1 MKNMKHYFFYIFIFI
16 GIGNFS
22 YSQNIDISDFSSI
35 NFLELN
41 SSELDL
47 LLRRASSQGYNQ
59 FDLIK
64 MAKAQGLSE
73 KDIEKLNSK
82 FENSEAIKR
91 VSSNA
96 SSPIE
101 NTRLREDYNQSISIV
116 REKESDVYGYNIFK
130 GNGFLT
136 FQANS
141 NISTPSDYILGTGDN
156 IYVDIYGESESYFN
170 GQISPEG
177 EVIFENIGPINLN
190 GLDIKMA
197 KRRLKSK
204 FSKVYSGLVNNRTF
218 INVSIGVP
226 RTIKVNIVGEVNLPG
241 TYSFSALNTVYNA
254 IYVAG
259 GINEN
264 ATLRDIKVFRKN
276 KLINTVDIY
285 NYLNSGDGSSNV
297 RLEND
302 DLILVGPY
310 SNRIRIEGE
319 IKNPGR
325 FEFTKN
331 ESLKDLL
338 NYAGGFS
345 EKAFK
350 KSIKL
355 TRVIDNQLM
364 VMDVNEDQ
372 YKSFEPKSGDLF
384 KVDRILETYR
394 NRVILKGAVQ
404 RPGIFSLDDKMTVSQ
419 LIKKA
424 NGLKPDALIANAYIK
439 RTNSDFST
447 INISFNLDK
456 LIKGEIEDIILNKE
470 DVLTIVSKNDLI
482 NDQFIKISG
491 EVSKP
496 GIFPYSNDIS
506 LSDIII
512 LSGGFN
518 DKSFANRIEITRR
531 ISKNSLTEQNIS
543 EIITLDLSS
552 DLDSLE
558 TIILEPY
565 DEVIIRKNPNFYAQ
579 RYVSIEGQVNY
590 PGKYAISSFNERISN
605 LLERSGGI
613 KSFAYK
619 KGATLIR
626 KTEFFKKDSE
636 EIKQI
641 NSLNNLKDK
650 LNKDPELLTESE
662 SLLLKRIENSL
673 KILGDQSNNEKDFLS
688 YAKRERINDIV
699 KRNSLNED
707 QISIGQSEAI
717 GINLD
722 EIIQNPESK
731 SNLLLQ
737 EGDLLIIPKKQ
748 ETVRLR
754 GMLLYPTT
762 VRFKNN
768 KSFKY
773 FINSAG
779 GFDVNAKRSGAYVVY
794 ANGDVSRTKKFLFL
808 NIYPKIE
815 PGAEIIVP
823 AQPIKSPIG
832 VSQILNYTT
841 GLATLIL
848 AITQIN

>member
-1 MKNMKHYFFYIFIFI
+1 MKHYFFYIFIFI

-22 YSQNIDISDFSSI
+22 YSQNTDISDFSSI

-264 ATLRDIKVFRKN
+264 ATLRDIKVFRNN

-310 SNRIRIEGE
+310 SNRIRIDGE
-319 IKNPGR
+319 IKSPGR
-325 FEFTKN
+325 FEFTEN

-372 YKSFEPKSGDLF
+372 YESFEPKSGDVF
-384 KVDRILETYR
+384 KVDRILETYK

-419 LIKKA
+419 LIEKA

-496 GIFPYSNDIS
+496 GIFPYSVDIS

-543 EIITLDLSS
+543 EIITLDIAS
-552 DLDSLE
+552 DLENLE

-650 LNKDPELLTESE
+650 MNKDPELLTESE

-823 AQPIKSPIG
+823 AKPIKSPIG

>member
-1 MKNMKHYFFYIFIFI
+1 MKHYFFYIFIFI

-22 YSQNIDISDFSSI
+22 YSQNIDISDFSSV

-101 NTRLREDYNQSISIV
+101 NTRLREDYNQSISIL

-264 ATLRDIKVFRKN
+264 ATLRDIKVFRNN

-310 SNRIRIEGE
+310 SNRIRIDGE
-319 IKNPGR
+319 IKSPGR
-325 FEFTKN
+325 FEFTEN

-372 YKSFEPKSGDLF
+372 YESFEPKSGDVF
-384 KVDRILETYR
+384 KVDRILETYK

-419 LIKKA
+419 LIEKA

-496 GIFPYSNDIS
+496 GIFPYSVDIS

-650 LNKDPELLTESE
+650 MNKDPELLTESE

-823 AQPIKSPIG
+823 AKPIKSPIG

>member
-1 MKNMKHYFFYIFIFI
+1 MKHYFFYIFIFI

-22 YSQNIDISDFSSI
+22 YSQNIDISDFSSV

-470 DVLTIVSKNDLI
+470 DVLTIISKNDLI

-531 ISKNSLTEQNIS
+531 ISKNSLSEQNIS

-722 EIIQNPESK
+722 EIIKNPESK

>member
-1 MKNMKHYFFYIFIFI
+1 MKHYFFYIFIFI

-264 ATLRDIKVFRKN
+264 ATLRDIKVFRNN

-384 KVDRILETYR
+384 KVDRILETYK

-699 KRNSLNED
+699 KRNSLSED

>member
-1 MKNMKHYFFYIFIFI
+1 MKHYFFYIFIFI

-22 YSQNIDISDFSSI
+22 YSQNIDISDFSSV

-384 KVDRILETYR
+384 KVDRILETYK

-470 DVLTIVSKNDLI
+470 DVLTIISKNDLI

>member
-1 MKNMKHYFFYIFIFI
+1 MKHYFFYIFIFI

-310 SNRIRIEGE
+310 SNRIRIDGE
-319 IKNPGR
+319 IKSPGR
-325 FEFTKN
+325 FEFTEN

-372 YKSFEPKSGDLF
+372 YESFEPKSGDVF
-384 KVDRILETYR
+384 KVDRILETYK

-419 LIKKA
+419 LIEKA

-673 KILGDQSNNEKDFLS
+673 KTLGDQSNNEKDFLS

-699 KRNSLNED
+699 KRNSLSED

>member
-1 MKNMKHYFFYIFIFI
+1 MKHYFFYIFIFI

-22 YSQNIDISDFSSI
+22 YSQNIDISDFSSV

-419 LIKKA
+419 LIEKA

-470 DVLTIVSKNDLI
+470 DVLTIISKNDLI

-673 KILGDQSNNEKDFLS
+673 KTLGDQSNNEKDFLS

>member
-1 MKNMKHYFFYIFIFI
+1 MKHYFFYIFIFI

-22 YSQNIDISDFSSI
+22 YSQNTDISDFSSI

-197 KRRLKSK
+197 KKRLKSK

-264 ATLRDIKVFRKN
+264 ATLRDIKVFRNN

-285 NYLNSGDGSSNV
+285 KYLNSGDGSSNV

-310 SNRIRIEGE
+310 SNRIRIDGE
-319 IKNPGR
+319 IKSPGR
-325 FEFTKN
+325 FEFTEN

-372 YKSFEPKSGDLF
+372 YESFEPKSGDVF
-384 KVDRILETYR
+384 KVDRILETYK

-424 NGLKPDALIANAYIK
+424 NGLKPDALTANAYIK

-456 LIKGEIEDIILNKE
+456 LINGEIEDIFLNKE
-470 DVLTIVSKNDLI
+470 DVLTIISKNDLI

-496 GIFPYSNDIS
+496 GIFPYSNNIS

-543 EIITLDLSS
+543 EIITLDIAS
-552 DLDSLE
+552 DLENLE

-650 LNKDPELLTESE
+650 LNNDPELLTESE

-673 KILGDQSNNEKDFLS
+673 KTLGDQSNNKNDFLS

>member
-22 YSQNIDISDFSSI
+22 YSQNIDISDFSSV

-285 NYLNSGDGSSNV
+285 NYLNSGDGSSNA

-470 DVLTIVSKNDLI
+470 DVLTIISKNDLI

-699 KRNSLNED
+699 KRNSLSED

>member
-1 MKNMKHYFFYIFIFI
+1 MKHYFFYIFIFI

-384 KVDRILETYR
+384 KVDRILETYK

-470 DVLTIVSKNDLI
+470 DVLTIISKNDLI

-590 PGKYAISSFNERISN
+590 PGIYAISSFNERISN

>member
-1 MKNMKHYFFYIFIFI
+1 MKHYFFYIFIFI

-264 ATLRDIKVFRKN
+264 ATLRDIKVFRNN

-310 SNRIRIEGE
+310 SNRIRIDGE
-319 IKNPGR
+319 IKSPGR
-325 FEFTKN
+325 FEFTEN

-372 YKSFEPKSGDLF
+372 YESFEPKSGDIF
-384 KVDRILETYR
+384 KVDRILETYK

-419 LIKKA
+419 LIEKA

-543 EIITLDLSS
+543 EIITLDIAS
-552 DLDSLE
+552 DLESLE

-673 KILGDQSNNEKDFLS
+673 KTLGDQSNNEKDFLS

-699 KRNSLNED
+699 KRNSLSED

>member
-1 MKNMKHYFFYIFIFI
+1 MKHYFFFIFIFI

-22 YSQNIDISDFSSI
+22 YSQNIDISDFSSV

-73 KDIEKLNSK
+73 NDIEKLSSK

-170 GQISPEG
+170 AQISPEG

-264 ATLRDIKVFRKN
+264 ATLRDIKVFRNN

-310 SNRIRIEGE
+310 SNRIRIDGE
-319 IKNPGR
+319 IKSPGR
-325 FEFTKN
+325 FEFTEN

-372 YKSFEPKSGDLF
+372 YESFEPKSGDVF
-384 KVDRILETYR
+384 KVDRILETYK

-419 LIKKA
+419 LIEKA

-496 GIFPYSNDIS
+496 GIFPYSVDIS

-543 EIITLDLSS
+543 EIITLDIAS
-552 DLDSLE
+552 DLESLE

-673 KILGDQSNNEKDFLS
+673 KNLGDQSNNEKDFLS

-823 AQPIKSPIG
+823 AKPIKSPIG

>member
-1 MKNMKHYFFYIFIFI
+1 MKHYFFYIFIFI

-470 DVLTIVSKNDLI
+470 DVLTIISKNDLI

>member
-1 MKNMKHYFFYIFIFI
+1 MKHYFFYIFIFI

-204 FSKVYSGLVNNRTF
+204 FSKVYSGLANNRTF

-470 DVLTIVSKNDLI
+470 DVLTIISKNDLI

>member
-264 ATLRDIKVFRKN
+264 ATLRDIKVFRNN

>member
-384 KVDRILETYR
+384 KVDRILETYK

-470 DVLTIVSKNDLI
+470 DVLTIISKNDLI

>member
-1 MKNMKHYFFYIFIFI
+1 MKHYFFYIFIFI

-264 ATLRDIKVFRKN
+264 ATLRDIKVFRNN

-384 KVDRILETYR
+384 KVDRILETYI

-470 DVLTIVSKNDLI
+470 DVLTIISKNDLI

>member
-1 MKNMKHYFFYIFIFI
+1 MKHYFFYIFIFI

-22 YSQNIDISDFSSI
+22 YSQNIDISDFSSV

-264 ATLRDIKVFRKN
+264 ATLRDIKVFRNN

-384 KVDRILETYR
+384 KVDRILETYK

-650 LNKDPELLTESE
+650 LNKDPKLLTESE

-673 KILGDQSNNEKDFLS
+673 KTLGDQSNNEKDFLS

>member
-1 MKNMKHYFFYIFIFI
+1 MKHYFFYIFIFI

-264 ATLRDIKVFRKN
+264 ATLRDIKVFRNN

-384 KVDRILETYR
+384 KVDRILETYK

-470 DVLTIVSKNDLI
+470 DVLTIISKNDLI

-673 KILGDQSNNEKDFLS
+673 KTLGDQSNNEKDFLS

>member
-1 MKNMKHYFFYIFIFI
+1 MKHYFFYIFIFI

-264 ATLRDIKVFRKN
+264 ATLRDIKVFRNN

-302 DLILVGPY
+302 DLILVRPY

-470 DVLTIVSKNDLI
+470 DVLTIISKNDLI

>member
-1 MKNMKHYFFYIFIFI
+1 MKHYFFFIFIFI

-22 YSQNIDISDFSSI
+22 YSQNIDISDFSSV

-73 KDIEKLNSK
+73 KDIEKLSSK

-264 ATLRDIKVFRKN
+264 ATLRDIKVFRNN

-310 SNRIRIEGE
+310 SNRIRIDGE
-319 IKNPGR
+319 IKSPGR
-325 FEFTKN
+325 FEFTEN

-372 YKSFEPKSGDLF
+372 YESFEPKSGDVF
-384 KVDRILETYR
+384 KVDRILETYK

-419 LIKKA
+419 LIEKA

-543 EIITLDLSS
+543 EIITLDIAS
-552 DLDSLE
+552 DLESLE

-673 KILGDQSNNEKDFLS
+673 KTLGDQSNNEKDFLS

-823 AQPIKSPIG
+823 AKPIKSPIG

>member
-22 YSQNIDISDFSSI
+22 YSQNTDISDFSSI

-197 KRRLKSK
+197 KKRLKSK

-264 ATLRDIKVFRKN
+264 ATLRDIKVFRNN

-310 SNRIRIEGE
+310 SNRIRIDGE
-319 IKNPGR
+319 IKSPGR
-325 FEFTKN
+325 FEFTEN

-372 YKSFEPKSGDLF
+372 YESFEPKSGDVF
-384 KVDRILETYR
+384 KVDRILETYK

-419 LIKKA
+419 LIEKA

-496 GIFPYSNDIS
+496 GIFPYSVDIS

-650 LNKDPELLTESE
+650 MNKDPELLTESE

-823 AQPIKSPIG
+823 AKPIKSPIG

>member
-1 MKNMKHYFFYIFIFI
+1 MKHYFFYIFIFI

-73 KDIEKLNSK
+73 KDIAKLNSK

-101 NTRLREDYNQSISIV
+101 NKRLREDYNQSISIV

-419 LIKKA
+419 LIEKA

-470 DVLTIVSKNDLI
+470 DVLTIISKNDLI

-673 KILGDQSNNEKDFLS
+673 KTLGDQSNNEKDFLS

>member
-264 ATLRDIKVFRKN
+264 ATLRDIKVFRNN

-419 LIKKA
+419 LIEKA

-470 DVLTIVSKNDLI
+470 DVLTIISKNDLI

-673 KILGDQSNNEKDFLS
+673 KTLGDQSNNEKDFLS

>member
-1 MKNMKHYFFYIFIFI
+1 MKHYFFYIFIFI

-264 ATLRDIKVFRKN
+264 ATLRDIKVFRNN

-384 KVDRILETYR
+384 KVDRILETYK

-470 DVLTIVSKNDLI
+470 DVLTIISKNDLI

>member
-1 MKNMKHYFFYIFIFI
+1 MKHYFFYIFIFI

-264 ATLRDIKVFRKN
+264 ATLRDIKVFRNN

-470 DVLTIVSKNDLI
+470 DVLTIISKNDLI

-552 DLDSLE
+552 DLDSVE

-673 KILGDQSNNEKDFLS
+673 KTLGDQSNNEKDFLS

>member
-470 DVLTIVSKNDLI
+470 DVLTIISKNDLI

>member
-1 MKNMKHYFFYIFIFI
+1 MKNIKHYFFYIFIFI

-22 YSQNIDISDFSSI
+22 YSQDIDISDFSNI

-101 NTRLREDYNQSISIV
+101 NTRLREDYNQSISII

-264 ATLRDIKVFRKN
+264 ATLRDIKVFRNN

-384 KVDRILETYR
+384 KVDRILETYK

-470 DVLTIVSKNDLI
+470 DVLTIISKNDLI

-552 DLDSLE
+552 DLESLE

-626 KTEFFKKDSE
+626 KTEFFKKDTE

-650 LNKDPELLTESE
+650 LNEDPELLTESE

-673 KILGDQSNNEKDFLS
+673 KILGDQNNKEKDFLS

-762 VRFKNN
+762 VRFKSN

-823 AQPIKSPIG
+823 AKPIKSPIG

>member
-1 MKNMKHYFFYIFIFI
+1 MKHYFFFIFIFI

-22 YSQNIDISDFSSI
+22 YSQNIDISDFSSV

-73 KDIEKLNSK
+73 KDIEKLSSK

-264 ATLRDIKVFRKN
+264 ATLRDIKVFRNN

-310 SNRIRIEGE
+310 SNRIRIDGE
-319 IKNPGR
+319 IKSPGR
-325 FEFTKN
+325 FEFTEN

-372 YKSFEPKSGDLF
+372 YESFEPKSGDVF
-384 KVDRILETYR
+384 KVDRILETYK

-419 LIKKA
+419 LIEKA

-543 EIITLDLSS
+543 EIITLDIAS
-552 DLDSLE
+552 DLESLE

-650 LNKDPELLTESE
+650 LNKDPKLLTESE

-673 KILGDQSNNEKDFLS
+673 KTLGDQSNNEKDFLS

-823 AQPIKSPIG
+823 AKTIKSPIG

>member
-1 MKNMKHYFFYIFIFI
+1 MKHYFFYIFIFI

-22 YSQNIDISDFSSI
+22 YSQNTDISDFSSI

-101 NTRLREDYNQSISIV
+101 NTRLREDYNQSISII

-264 ATLRDIKVFRKN
+264 ATLRDIKVFRNN

-310 SNRIRIEGE
+310 SNRIRIDGE
-319 IKNPGR
+319 IKSPGR
-325 FEFTKN
+325 FEFTEN

-372 YKSFEPKSGDLF
+372 YESFEPKSGDVF
-384 KVDRILETYR
+384 KVDRILETYK

-419 LIKKA
+419 LIEKA

-496 GIFPYSNDIS
+496 GIFPYSVDIS

-650 LNKDPELLTESE
+650 MNKDPELLTESE

-823 AQPIKSPIG
+823 AKPIKSPIG

>member
-1 MKNMKHYFFYIFIFI
+1 MKYYFFYIFIFI

-22 YSQNIDISDFSSI
+22 YSQNIDISDFSSV

-264 ATLRDIKVFRKN
+264 ATLRDIKVFRNN

-310 SNRIRIEGE
+310 SNRIRIDGE
-319 IKNPGR
+319 IKSPGR
-325 FEFTKN
+325 FEFTEN

-372 YKSFEPKSGDLF
+372 YESFEPKSGDVF
-384 KVDRILETYR
+384 KVDRILETYK

-419 LIKKA
+419 LIEKA

-543 EIITLDLSS
+543 EIITLDIAS
-552 DLDSLE
+552 DLESLE

-673 KILGDQSNNEKDFLS
+673 KTLGDQSNNEKDFLS

-699 KRNSLNED
+699 KRNSLSED

>member
-1 MKNMKHYFFYIFIFI
+1 MKHYFFYIFIFI

-264 ATLRDIKVFRKN
+264 ATLRDIKVFRNN

-470 DVLTIVSKNDLI
+470 DVLTIISKNDLI

>member
-1 MKNMKHYFFYIFIFI
+1 MKHYFFYIFIFI

-197 KRRLKSK
+197 KKRLKSK

-264 ATLRDIKVFRKN
+264 ATLRDIKVFRNN

-310 SNRIRIEGE
+310 SNRIRIDGE
-319 IKNPGR
+319 IKSPGR
-325 FEFTKN
+325 FEFTEN

-372 YKSFEPKSGDLF
+372 YESFEPKSGDVF
-384 KVDRILETYR
+384 KVDRILETYK

-419 LIKKA
+419 LIEKA

-496 GIFPYSNDIS
+496 GIFPYSVDIS

-650 LNKDPELLTESE
+650 MNKDPELLTESE

-823 AQPIKSPIG
+823 AKPIKSPIG

>member
-1 MKNMKHYFFYIFIFI
+1 MKHYFFYIFIFI

-22 YSQNIDISDFSSI
+22 YSQNTDISDFSSI

-101 NTRLREDYNQSISIV
+101 NTRLREDYNQSISIL

-197 KRRLKSK
+197 KKRLKSK

-264 ATLRDIKVFRKN
+264 ATLRDIKVFRNN

-310 SNRIRIEGE
+310 SNRIRIDGE
-319 IKNPGR
+319 IKSPGR
-325 FEFTKN
+325 FEFTEN

-372 YKSFEPKSGDLF
+372 YESFEPKSGDVF
-384 KVDRILETYR
+384 KVDRILETYK

-496 GIFPYSNDIS
+496 GIFPYSVDIS

-650 LNKDPELLTESE
+650 MNKDPELLTESE

-823 AQPIKSPIG
+823 AKPIKSPIG

>member
-1 MKNMKHYFFYIFIFI
+1 MKHYFFYIFIFI

-264 ATLRDIKVFRKN
+264 ATLRDIKVFRNN

-470 DVLTIVSKNDLI
+470 DVLTIISKNDLI

-673 KILGDQSNNEKDFLS
+673 KILGDQNNNKKDFLS

>member
-1 MKNMKHYFFYIFIFI
+1 MKYYFFYIFIFI

-264 ATLRDIKVFRKN
+264 ATLRDIKVFRNN

-310 SNRIRIEGE
+310 SNRIRIDGE
-319 IKNPGR
+319 IKSPGR
-325 FEFTKN
+325 FEFTEN

-372 YKSFEPKSGDLF
+372 YESFEPKSGDIF
-384 KVDRILETYR
+384 KVDRILETYK

-419 LIKKA
+419 LIEKA

-543 EIITLDLSS
+543 EIITLDIAS
-552 DLDSLE
+552 DLESLE

-673 KILGDQSNNEKDFLS
+673 KTLGDQSNNEKDFLS

-699 KRNSLNED
+699 KRNSLSED

-722 EIIQNPESK
+722 EIIQNTESK

>member
-264 ATLRDIKVFRKN
+264 ATLRDIKVFRNN

-310 SNRIRIEGE
+310 SNRIRIDGE
-319 IKNPGR
+319 IKSPGR
-325 FEFTKN
+325 FEFTEN

-372 YKSFEPKSGDLF
+372 YESFEPKSGDVF
-384 KVDRILETYR
+384 KVDRILETYK

-419 LIKKA
+419 LIEKA

-543 EIITLDLSS
+543 EIITLDIAS
-552 DLDSLE
+552 DLESLE

-673 KILGDQSNNEKDFLS
+673 KTLGDQSNNEKDFLS

-699 KRNSLNED
+699 KRNSLSED

>member
-1 MKNMKHYFFYIFIFI
+1 MKHYFFYIFIFI

-22 YSQNIDISDFSSI
+22 YSQNTDISDFSSI

-197 KRRLKSK
+197 KKRLKSK

-264 ATLRDIKVFRKN
+264 ATLRDIKVFRNN

-310 SNRIRIEGE
+310 SNRIRIDGE
-319 IKNPGR
+319 IKSPGR
-325 FEFTKN
+325 FEFTEN

-372 YKSFEPKSGDLF
+372 YESFEPKSGDVF
-384 KVDRILETYR
+384 KVDRILETYK

-419 LIKKA
+419 LIEKA

-496 GIFPYSNDIS
+496 GIFPYSVDIS

-650 LNKDPELLTESE
+650 MNKDPELLTESE

-823 AQPIKSPIG
+823 AKPIKSPIG

>member
-22 YSQNIDISDFSSI
+22 YSQNIDISDFSSV

-264 ATLRDIKVFRKN
+264 ATLRDIKVFRNN

-310 SNRIRIEGE
+310 RNRIRIDGE
-319 IKNPGR
+319 IKSPGR
-325 FEFTKN
+325 FEFTEN

-372 YKSFEPKSGDLF
+372 YESFEPKSGDVF
-384 KVDRILETYR
+384 KVDRILETYK

-419 LIKKA
+419 LIEKA

-543 EIITLDLSS
+543 EIITLDIAS
-552 DLDSLE
+552 DLESLE

-673 KILGDQSNNEKDFLS
+673 KTLGDQSNNEKDFLS

-699 KRNSLNED
+699 KRNSLSED